1 MKLTALTLAA
11 GALIALHAPTLSF
24 AQTTNPGLRLQYSE
38 ITGVDNKV
46 YIYGIPTTDSAGN
59 RKTYDA
65 VIDLSAA
72 SNGSVAST
80 ASVTSTPTVAFPPS
94 KLVAGTYKSSGAATC
109 KVSNSILKTGRAQS
123 FFQCLSDSGA
133 SLELAVVTGSVG
145 AGHPFT
151 TELVRAGI
159 DKRADVANF
168 AWGLSTKG
176 GSNIGGCGGFNT
188 GYPIAAQQV
197 GNQIV
202 LSYFRYYDGAIYC
215 STTLTKTP

>member
-1 MKLTALTLAA
+1 MKLTTVSLA
-11 GALIALHAPTLSF
+11 IAAAITAQVGPAF
-24 AQTTNPGLRLQYSE
+24 AQATNPGLRLQYSE
-38 ITGVDNKV
+38 ITGIDNKV

-65 VIDLSAA
+65 VIELSAA
-72 SNGSVAST
+72 GNGSVAST
-80 ASVTSTPTVAFPPS
+80 ASVASTPTVAFPPS
-94 KLVAGTYKSSGAATC
+94 KLVAGAYKSSGAATC
-109 KVSNSILKTGRAQS
+109 KVSNSTLKTGRAQS
-123 FFQCLSDSGA
+123 FLQCLSDTGA
-133 SLELAVVTGSVG
+133 SVELAVVTGSVG

-168 AWGLSTKG
+168 AWGVSTKG
-176 GSNIGGCGGFNT
+176 NAYIGGCGPFST

-202 LSYFRYYDGAIYC
+202 VSYFRYSDGAFLC